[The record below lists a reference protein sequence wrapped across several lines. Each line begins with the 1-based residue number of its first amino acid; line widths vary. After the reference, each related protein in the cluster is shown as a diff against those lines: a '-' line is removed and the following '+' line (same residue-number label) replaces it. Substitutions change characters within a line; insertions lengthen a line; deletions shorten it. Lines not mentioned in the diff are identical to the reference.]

1 MYLPEV
7 AQRGREREVGRERQG
22 EREKSETT
30 VRPQVKAK
38 ERKSGLELKDIARGE
53 RERERERE
61 REKGGHTECDKLAD
75 LPAFV
80 VAKSFDLCST

>member
-1 MYLPEV
+1 MQSARVDSVYLPEV

-38 ERKSGLELKDIARGE
+38 ARKSGLELKVIARGE
-53 RERERERE
+53 RERRTHRM
-61 REKGGHTECDKLAD
+61 
-75 LPAFV
+75 
-80 VAKSFDLCST
+80 